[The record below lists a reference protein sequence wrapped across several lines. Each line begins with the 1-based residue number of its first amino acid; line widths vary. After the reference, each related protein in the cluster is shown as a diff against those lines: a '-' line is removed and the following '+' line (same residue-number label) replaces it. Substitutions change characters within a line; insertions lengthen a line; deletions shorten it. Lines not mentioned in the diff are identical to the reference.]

1 MVSSMAIPKGWRG
14 SDGRSRSEV
23 VQYLRANGGEVVD
36 KQGLTVTHMREAL
49 GKGRAIT
56 QLLADMEQDG
66 MISREVRGRRTFKI
80 TLVDDMGFADD
91 VQAPPA
97 RHLRAAPEAGDDL
110 LGANV
115 DLTLLAES
123 LLAIVVKK
131 ASLPAPTEARGTD
144 TQGMRQLAQRLRSA
158 ESSLEKATKQLRDAR
173 EALTESKERVGSL
186 EAQNRALENNLAIM
200 QRELTRKPKGRG
212 AESGVALIDRLDDEG
227 KATLRTLMSQL
238 PETPSSKPR
247 AQART
252 QKRR

>member
-1 MVSSMAIPKGWRG
+1 MVKDMAIPEGWRG

-23 VQYLRANGGEVVD
+23 VQYLRQHGDEVTD
-36 KQGLTVTHMREAL
+36 KSGLTVTHMREAL

-56 QLLADMEQDG
+56 QLLADMEADG
-66 MISREVRGRRTFKI
+66 MISREVRGRRTFRI
-80 TLVDDMGFADD
+80 TLVDDKGFADA
-91 VQAPPA
+91 QT
-97 RHLRAAPEAGDDL
+97 RHLRPAPEPANDEQL
-110 LGANV
+110 LDSNV

-131 ASLPAPTEARGTD
+131 ASQPAAPATAATD
-144 TQGMRQLAQRLRSA
+144 TQGLRQLTARLRSA
-158 ESSLEKATKQLRDAR
+158 ETALDKATKQLRDRSEELTATTAR
-173 EALTESKERVGSL
+173 LSEL
-186 EAQNRALENNLAIM
+186 EETNRALENNLALM